1 MTPPPALSAEDD
13 RELLRLLIK
22 EAVSDGMTT
31 HIEKQH
37 GELERKLDATRKQV
51 WMGAGI
57 VLAASAL
64 LSRLF
69 P

>member
-1 MTPPPALSAEDD
+1 MAPPPLPQEDD

-22 EAVSDGMTT
+22 EAVQDGFAL
-31 HIEKQH
+31 HREH
-37 GELERKLDATRKQV
+37 DHARLEERLDSTRKQV

-64 LSRLF
+64 LSKLVR
-69 P
+69 